1 MNEFIEKNKGFLKI
15 YCTTA
20 QISGLLLVVAPIVG
34 IIIGILTDS
43 ISKGHSPHIPN
54 IIQISYAIQAV
65 VLNFVFLGL
74 VALGVAQFI
83 KYVFASQDQPSFL
96 LRIGDKILYVYAGL
110 LILGAVL
117 QWVFQMMAIKAT
129 AVPTFLISFVALLL
143 PAAVK
148 ALILIGLGKILR
160 RVMPVIEE
168 SKTLV

>member
-34 IIIGILTDS
+34 IIIGILTGS
-43 ISKGHSPHIPN
+43 VSKGHRPHIPN
-54 IIQISYAIQAV
+54 IIQISYVIQAA

-83 KYVFASQDQPSFL
+83 KYVFESQDQPSFL
-96 LRIGDKILYVYAGL
+96 LRIGDKILYIYAGL

-117 QWVFQMMAIKAT
+117 QWVFQMMVIKAT
-129 AVPTFLISFVALLL
+129 APPTLLISFAALIL